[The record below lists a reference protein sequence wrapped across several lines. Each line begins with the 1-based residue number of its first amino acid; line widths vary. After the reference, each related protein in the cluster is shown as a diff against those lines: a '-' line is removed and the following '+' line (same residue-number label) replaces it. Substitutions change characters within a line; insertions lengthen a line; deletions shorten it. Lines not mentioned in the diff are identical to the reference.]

1 MTSKC
6 HSADAVLINYLLDLG
21 LKVERA
27 APYDEEIEGM
37 VWRIGFTDDDGS
49 EPLPLEFRSRQDV
62 WRWWRTTAAD
72 LAFANSFA
80 AMIGK
85 ACGKGNQSAHGV
97 RVWAEKGF
105 GVRRPDLVT
114 MLFSLHSSK
123 RVRSLP
129 GWTRKA
135 RVNTEMAGYP
145 WSLDRLILRYTARTK

>member
-27 APYDEEIEGM
+27 APYDEEIEGI

-49 EPLPLEFRSRQDV
+49 EPLPLEFRFRQDV

-85 ACGKGNQSAHGV
+85 ACGKGNQSRRGMGG
-97 RVWAEKGF
+97 EGF
-105 GVRRPDLVT
+105 R
-114 MLFSLHSSK
+114 SS
-123 RVRSLP
+123 S
-129 GWTRKA
+129 
-135 RVNTEMAGYP
+135 
-145 WSLDRLILRYTARTK
+145 S